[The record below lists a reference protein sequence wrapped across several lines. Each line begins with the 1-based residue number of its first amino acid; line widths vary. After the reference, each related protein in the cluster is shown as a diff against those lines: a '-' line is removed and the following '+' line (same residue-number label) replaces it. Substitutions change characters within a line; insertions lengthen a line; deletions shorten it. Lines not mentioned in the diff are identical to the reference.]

1 MSVILPKPYFLM
13 LLLLMR
19 ILTIVAESGRDSNA
33 ARNKLKWGLGSMRG

>member
-13 LLLLMR
+13 LLLMR

-33 ARNKLKWGLGSMRG
+33 ARNKLKWGLGSLRG